1 MQYIYFLY
9 HNKHVQINGV
19 QWEFEQSASG
29 RNAISRPRH
38 PTEEDFLKY
47 THKCACK
54 YVKIPIFTKMKPG
67 GELRIRIHILNI
79 MVIYL
84 CNSYLT
90 HDFVNNYIFFS
101 FFYPGRPEWRASTT
115 SLRYDIV
122 LYEEP
127 PDYTVG

>member
-1 MQYIYFLY
+1 MQIEEAENFYDGGSNTENCNEVKMASPGLRVLFFSDLEFQFVLNLYMQYIYFLY

-29 RNAISRPRH
+29 RNAISRPRP

-67 GELRIRIHILNI
+67 GEL
-79 MVIYL
+79 VY
-84 CNSYLT
+84 
-90 HDFVNNYIFFS
+90 V
-101 FFYPGRPEWRASTT
+101 
-115 SLRYDIV
+115 
-122 LYEEP
+122 
-127 PDYTVG
+127 

>member
-1 MQYIYFLY
+1 
-9 HNKHVQINGV
+9 
-19 QWEFEQSASG
+19 
-29 RNAISRPRH
+29 
-38 PTEEDFLKY
+38 
-47 THKCACK
+47 
-54 YVKIPIFTKMKPG
+54 
-67 GELRIRIHILNI
+67 

-101 FFYPGRPEWRASTT
+101 FFYPGRPELAREHDESE